1 MKKKILVTIIMIFLY
16 MLLVS
21 CASCL
26 NTSANSIESPNI
38 EYMLQDTNKPAAA
51 QYDTTVIYLEK
62 ETEVAIDSLVSYLEQ
77 KDAIIKRAVFRKD
90 IKPIEI
96 DSTWKMK
103 RDSSYQK
110 LEETEKDLKSQHR
123 QIDSLMI
130 IRKK

>member
-26 NTSANSIESPNI
+26 NTSANSIELTKT
-38 EYMLQDTNKPAAA
+38 EYALQDTNKLMYS
-51 QYDTTVIYLEK
+51 QYDTTVIYFQNE
-62 ETEVAIDSLVSYLEQ
+62 EITYDSLVSYLEQ

-96 DSTWKMK
+96 DSTWRMK

>member
-1 MKKKILVTIIMIFLY
+1 
-16 MLLVS
+16 
-21 CASCL
+21 
-26 NTSANSIESPNI
+26 
-38 EYMLQDTNKPAAA
+38 MLQDTNKPAAA

-110 LEETEKDLKSQHR
+110 LEETEKDLKGQHR
-123 QIDSLMI
+123 QIDSLLI

>member
-26 NTSANSIESPNI
+26 NTSANPIELTKT
-38 EYMLQDTNKPAAA
+38 EYALQDTNKLMYS
-51 QYDTTVIYLEK
+51 QYDTTVIYFQNE
-62 ETEVAIDSLVSYLEQ
+62 EITYDSLVSYLEQ